1 MGLEAATRL
10 VILGKANLGWMWLR
24 GSTVCIQ
31 VSKCPRR
38 EQAGK
43 GICGLLLSH
52 KSQMEQSSAIMG
64 TIMAR
69 AAVQVGFILKL
80 IL

>member
-1 MGLEAATRL
+1 MAPEAATRL
-10 VILGKANLGWMWLR
+10 VILGKTNLGWMRLR
-24 GSTVCIQ
+24 DSTVCLQ

-43 GICGLLLSH
+43 GICGLLPSH
-52 KSQMEQSSAIMG
+52 KSQMEQSSAITG
-64 TIMAR
+64 AVMAR
-69 AAVQVGFILKL
+69 AAAQVGFILKL